1 VNRIDPLVTKILDG
15 YVPLPNAAAN
25 RVVRAPNLRDTG
37 GQFGVRFDSKAGAS
51 HNVLARY
58 ILGRTRNVNPLGGS
72 NFLPASNTATATL
85 QDVTV
90 SDTWVLRNNRINVLR
105 ISLNR
110 IDAKPTS
117 SSGVDPR
124 SFGFAY
130 SASDPASAGL
140 PFVLVQGFFS
150 TGDSQQQFA
159 SRTNTVFGI
168 ADDVTW
174 VTGAHTLKLG
184 GELRRDR
191 IKASYIFDPN
201 GDYTFNGQYSGS
213 AAADFLLG
221 FPSIFR
227 QAVGDPNLDGASWTY
242 AIYGQDELRLGSR
255 VTLNYGLRYELCPPF
270 IEAHDRLNAF
280 HPGQQSRVFPTAPT
294 GLVYTRVTRV
304 CRGEPITQTS
314 TTSRLASPPSGIPER
329 TVARASARPGAF
341 STMRCL
347 GKGTFFRTASSRL
360 HFKR

>member
-159 SRTNTVFGI
+159 SRTKHRVRDRG
-168 ADDVTW
+168 
-174 VTGAHTLKLG
+174 
-184 GELRRDR
+184 RRDL
-191 IKASYIFDPN
+191 
-201 GDYTFNGQYSGS
+201 GDGRAHVEARRRAAPGS
-213 AAADFLLG
+213 NQGVVHLRSQRGLHVQW
-221 FPSIFR
+221 SVLR
-227 QAVGDPNLDGASWTY
+227 Q
-242 AIYGQDELRLGSR
+242 R
-255 VTLNYGLRYELCPPF
+255 
-270 IEAHDRLNAF
+270 
-280 HPGQQSRVFPTAPT
+280 
-294 GLVYTRVTRV
+294 
-304 CRGEPITQTS
+304 RG
-314 TTSRLASPPSGIPER
+314 
-329 TVARASARPGAF
+329 
-341 STMRCL
+341 
-347 GKGTFFRTASSRL
+347 
-360 HFKR
+360 